1 MDQTINA
8 NQNREAPAH
17 VQEEHA
23 ANSAEIILPA
33 PNNATPDI
41 PEECPGRDQR
51 TDAGYH

>member
-8 NQNREAPAH
+8 NQNREA
-17 VQEEHA
+17 
-23 ANSAEIILPA
+23 NSTEIILPA
-33 PNNATPDI
+33 PDNATPDI

>member
-1 MDQTINA
+1 MEQTINA

-33 PNNATPDI
+33 PDNATPDI
-41 PEECPGRDQR
+41 PEECPGRR
-51 TDAGYH
+51 SKME